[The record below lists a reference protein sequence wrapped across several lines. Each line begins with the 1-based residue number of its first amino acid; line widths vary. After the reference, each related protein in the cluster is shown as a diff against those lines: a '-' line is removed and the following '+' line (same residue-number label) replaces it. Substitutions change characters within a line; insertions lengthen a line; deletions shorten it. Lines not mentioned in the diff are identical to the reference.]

1 MVVPFLKSGSFLIK
15 WLAFNLEPPCCDQ
28 IRSISQHFFY
38 TKGVM
43 NSAQYHEEKIFV
55 QVNTRD
61 DKILPFQLQLS
72 SIALLSVICSI
83 YLSPL
88 TGMFKF
94 KFQVSNRFIVL

>member
-1 MVVPFLKSGSFLIK
+1 MSASYPLKWIALYI
-15 WLAFNLEPPCCDQ
+15 EPHAA
-28 IRSISQHFFY
+28 INYKHFATIFY
-38 TKGVM
+38 KKEVM
-43 NSAQYHEEKIFV
+43 NSAQYHEEDFFV
-55 QVNTRD
+55 QVKNRD

-72 SIALLSVICSI
+72 SIALLFAICSI